1 MINRFQEKHHDGHVY
16 EVGDTYPA
24 DGKKLV
30 KVRAESLTDIHKEYD
45 VAFLEFVEKPNKET
59 TLAVK
64 KDPSTTKK
72 GDT

>member
-1 MINRFQEKHHDGHVY
+1 MIDRFQEKHHDGHVY

-30 KVRAESLTDIHKEYD
+30 KVRAESLTNIHKEYG
-45 VAFLEFVEKPNKET
+45 VAFLEVVEKPNKET
-59 TLAVK
+59 TMAVT
-64 KDPSTTKK
+64 KDPSTSKK